1 MIKRKSL
8 GQHFLT
14 SNSIAKFIV
23 SQADITRQDVVYEL
37 GTGQGILT
45 PLLCNNA
52 KKVISV
58 DIDDVLVE
66 NAKFKFSHLGN
77 LFLKSDD
84 GLKIQQDFDIFVSNV
99 PYSKSKETIEW
110 LAQKKFSHGVIMVQK
125 EFAEKLIEKMPRKRK
140 AISIIADHTFDIQI
154 LSKVSKTNFDPPPK
168 IESVILK
175 MKQKQNLQKEIIE
188 TINRIFSYRRKTVKN
203 ILKQFKKES
212 SIDSRIDDL
221 TGDEI
226 VHLASQIVQKY

>member
-8 GQHFLT
+8 GQHFLI
-14 SNSIAKFIV
+14 SNSIAKLIV
-23 SQADITRQDVVYEL
+23 SNADITKQDVVYEL

-45 PLLCNNA
+45 SLLCGNA

-58 DIDDVLVE
+58 DIDDGLIE
-66 NAKFKFSHLGN
+66 NAKLKFSHFDN
-77 LFLKSDD
+77 LFLKSGD
-84 GLKIQQDFDIFVSNV
+84 GLGIEPEFNIFVSNV
-99 PYSKSKETIEW
+99 PYSKSKDTVEW

-140 AISIIADHTFDIQI
+140 AISIIADHAFDIQI
-154 LSKVSKTNFDPPPK
+154 LSSVSKNNFNPPPK

-175 MKQKQNLQKEIIE
+175 IKQKQNLQKEIIE
-188 TINRIFSYRRKTVKN
+188 AINRIFSYRRKTIKN

-212 SIDSRIDDL
+212 PIESRIDDL

-226 VHLASQIVQKY
+226 VHLATQIVQKH

>member
-14 SNSIAKFIV
+14 SNSIAKLIV
-23 SQADITRQDVVYEL
+23 SNADITNQDVVYEL

-45 PLLCNNA
+45 PLLCSNA
-52 KKVISV
+52 KKVISI
-58 DIDDVLVE
+58 DIDDGLIE
-66 NAKFKFSHLGN
+66 HAKLKFSHFDN
-77 LFLKSDD
+77 LFLKSGD
-84 GLKIQQDFDIFVSNV
+84 GLKTQHEFNIFVSNI

-110 LAQKKFSHGVIMVQK
+110 LAQKNFSHGIIMVQK

-140 AISIIADHTFDIQI
+140 AISIIANHTFDIQI
-154 LSKVSKTNFDPPPK
+154 LSKVSKTNFNPPPK

-175 MKQKQNLQKEIIE
+175 IKHKQNLPKEIIVI
-188 TINRIFSYRRKTVKN
+188 INRIFSYRRKTIKN
-203 ILKQFKKES
+203 ILKQFQKES
-212 SIDSRIDDL
+212 AVDSRIDDL

-226 VHLASQIVQKY
+226 IHLATEIVQKH

>member
-14 SNSIAKFIV
+14 SNSIAQFIV
-23 SQADITRQDVVYEL
+23 SNADITKQDVVYEL

-45 PLLCNNA
+45 PLLCTDA

-58 DIDDVLVE
+58 DIDDGLVE
-66 NAKFKFSHLGN
+66 NAKLKFSHLDN
-77 LFLKSDD
+77 LFLQSGD
-84 GLKIQQDFDIFVSNV
+84 GLKIPPDFDIFVSNV

-154 LSKVSKTNFDPPPK
+154 LSKVSKTNFNPPPK

-175 MKQKQNLQKEIIE
+175 IKHKQNLPKEIIE
-188 TINRIFSYRRKTVKN
+188 AINRIFSYRRKTVKN
-203 ILKQFKKES
+203 ILKQFQKES
-212 SIDSRIDDL
+212 TVDSRIDDL

-226 VHLASQIVQKY
+226 IHLANEIIQKH

>member
-14 SNSIAKFIV
+14 SNSIAKLIV
-23 SQADITRQDVVYEL
+23 SNADITKQDVVYEL
-37 GTGQGILT
+37 GTGKGILT
-45 PLLCNNA
+45 PLLCSNA
-52 KKVISV
+52 KKVISI
-58 DIDDVLVE
+58 DIDDDLIE
-66 NAKFKFSHLGN
+66 NAKLKFSHFDN
-77 LFLKSDD
+77 LFLKSGD
-84 GLKIQQDFDIFVSNV
+84 GLKTQNEFDVFVSNV

-110 LAQKKFSHGVIMVQK
+110 LAQRKFSHGVIMVQK
-125 EFAEKLIEKMPRKRK
+125 EFAEKLIETLPRKRK
-140 AISIIADHTFDIQI
+140 AISIIASHVFDIQI

-175 MKQKQNLQKEIIE
+175 IKQKKNLQKEIIE
-188 TINRIFSYRRKTVKN
+188 TTNKIFSYRRKTVKN

-212 SIDSRIDDL
+212 DIDSRIDDL

-226 VHLASQIVQKY
+226 VHLATKIVQKH